1 MRLSARCLVAATA
14 LAVPAPPI
22 AAQIDTHADRP
33 IRIGLGGGVTVPT
46 SDYKDALQQG
56 YNGQGFILFRPAGFP
71 VGLRATFTYNRFNVE
86 NFQVGQDGQ
95 LFPGGGQTGQTVTD
109 GYTQILGAL
118 GNLTFELPTGRVR
131 PYLLAGLGAFNVKNQ
146 AETATETGS
155 TSSTEFGVDGGAGV
169 RLRLFGLD
177 AYLEGRIANV
187 YTDRGFV
194 DTKSVKYVPI
204 TFGILF

>member
-1 MRLSARCLVAATA
+1 MRQPRFLTAAAAAA
-14 LAVPAPPI
+14 LCAAHPL
-22 AAQIDTHADRP
+22 AAQRDTHADRP
-33 IRIGLGGGVTVPT
+33 IRIGIGGGVTVPT
-46 SDYKDALQQG
+46 ANYRDALEQG

-71 VGLRATFTYNRFNVE
+71 VGLRATFTYNRFGVE

-95 LFPGGGQTGQTVTD
+95 RFPGGGQTGQTVTD

-118 GNLTFELPTGRVR
+118 GNVTFELPTGRVR

-146 AETATETGS
+146 AETSTASES
-155 TSSTEFGVDGGAGV
+155 TSSTEFGIDGGAGL

-177 AYLEGRIANV
+177 AYLEGRLANV

-194 DTKSVKYVPI
+194 DAKSVKYVPV